1 MWTTW
6 HETSL
11 KKTHTH
17 MRHVDTSATER
28 EGLQERFVRNS
39 QVGPCRFIDET
50 CRASEQTVRSPF
62 VSNAKKRSRR
72 ESHGRRP
79 PRRARRSC
87 NNETKV
93 SRMTSG
99 VPSDCDDTATNSA
112 QLCRK
117 NSSTRNRRTTHLK
130 SQSFTAEHQQQ
141 KNNFSTALTTRATFP
156 WAAKAMRPLNTWI
169 PNHVTTSRA
178 Q

>member
-1 MWTTW
+1 MQ
-6 HETSL
+6 
-11 KKTHTH
+11 
-17 MRHVDTSATER
+17 HVDTSATER
-28 EGLQERFVRNS
+28 EGPQELFVRSS

-50 CRASEQTVRSPF
+50 CRASEQTVPPF
-62 VSNAKKRSRR
+62 VSNANKRSRR

-93 SRMTSG
+93 CTVNSG

-141 KNNFSTALTTRATFP
+141 KNNFSKAVTTRATFR
-156 WAAKAMRPLNTWI
+156 WAAK
-169 PNHVTTSRA
+169 